1 MGIERYRTTAS
12 LNGNVLDTG
21 NFQEQQSPSTVND
34 GARELMRNIKQWYLD
49 AEWIEVGNGEQSVTY
64 TRVNGT
70 QITIASDV
78 TAIYTSGRRV
88 KLKDGTGTTLYGQIT
103 TVAYNSPNTTIT
115 FSFDG
120 GGSIGS
126 GTITS
131 LKVGIVNPTN
141 SSIPATSPTGSIVM
155 WSGSSIIDG
164 WLLADGSLKDKTAY
178 PDLFAV
184 LGDTYGTQTS
194 SQFYL
199 PNLADKFV
207 IGKGSTYSTLGG
219 TGGNSTITPSGSN
232 SAPTFSGSS
241 SSVSGTVSLSG
252 STASHTLTEAQ
263 IPSHKHYLFADH
275 SHEQNAN
282 QDWVRVNNT
291 QWSGGDGYSAGKQ
304 KSASVEGYQAA
315 GSDDFKYRIA
325 YDTAN
330 ATPSVH
336 PSSPT
341 GSGSGHSHSLSGS
354 LNLSGGTVTPLGS
367 VSAPTFSG
375 ASANIINP
383 YIALSYII
391 KT

>member
-1 MGIERYRTTAS
+1 MGIPSYSTTPAN
-12 LNGNVLDTG
+12 NGTVLATG
-21 NFQEQQSPSTVND
+21 SIAENTAPSNLND
-34 GARELMRNIKQWYLD
+34 GIRQALSDLKTWYLD
-49 AEWIEVGNGEQSVTY
+49 AEWLEIGNGAVATSY
-64 TRVNGT
+64 TRVSGT
-70 QITIASDV
+70 EVTIAGNV
-78 TAIYTSGRRV
+78 TAQYHVGRRV
-88 KLKDGTGTTLYGQIT
+88 KLVDGTGTTLYGQIT
-103 TVAYNSPNTTIT
+103 IVAYNSPNTTIT
-115 FSFDG
+115 MSFDG

-131 LKVGIVNPTN
+131 LKLGIISNTN
-141 SSIPATSPTGSIVM
+141 SSVPSTSPTGSIVM
-155 WSGSSIIDG
+155 WSGASIIDG

-291 QWSGGDGYSAGKQ
+291 QWSGGDGYTAGKQ
-304 KSASVEGYQAA
+304 KSAAVEGYQAA

-325 YDTAN
+325 YDTNN

-336 PSSPT
+336 PSSSV
-341 GSGSGHSHSLSGS
+341 GSGSGHTHSLSG
-354 LNLSGGTVTPLGS
+354 NLSLSGATHTPTGTIS
-367 VSAPTFSG
+367 QPTFSG
-375 ASANIINP
+375 SSSSIVNP
-383 YIALSYII
+383 YLALSYII